1 MTTAPTRRPQ
11 RRAARLTWAVITSGL
26 TLLLAGCASAPN
38 TALPNASATAETTTA
53 PQVTVTSQPER
64 HHWAGKLSVRIDRE
78 PVQYFSA
85 GFELQGDSETGEM
98 QLFSPLGGTV
108 ATLRWQPDG
117 GAQWQRGEQ
126 LRHYPDMAELS
137 ADLTGTALPLASL
150 FDWLQGRPTAVDG
163 WQVDLSQ
170 HASGKLQAQR
180 LQPAPSAQL
189 RLVFEP

>member
-1 MTTAPTRRPQ
+1 MTTRSPHRPPH
-11 RRAARLTWAVITSGL
+11 RAARRTWVLASGL
-26 TLLLAGCASAPN
+26 ALLLAGCASAP
-38 TALPNASATAETTTA
+38 TAAPPSTSASAEASAA
-53 PQVTVTSQPER
+53 PPATPTPQPER
-64 HHWAGKLSVRIDRE
+64 RHWAGKLSVRIDRE

-85 GFELQGDSETGEM
+85 GFELQGDSEAGEM
-98 QLFSPLGGTV
+98 QLFSPLGSTV
-108 ATLRWQPDG
+108 ATLRWQADG

-150 FDWLQGRPTAVDG
+150 FDWLQGRATAVDG

-180 LQPAPSAQL
+180 LQPTPSAQL